1 MSATVTY
8 HSDSVISTVDSDPFL
23 NSKTDSGYTFRI
35 DMNPYDSSGKY
46 NSTTRIGWKI
56 YEHEVW
62 LYVDGAFVETR
73 YFNAS
78 GASYQD
84 WGNNFEEWGH
94 TGGNRGFDHAIFDW
108 DISQH
113 LSRHTSQT
121 LKFIVFP
128 LGHKFNG
135 MIDPSVTGARGS
147 EGGLA
152 MAGAWSSRFEITTAS
167 QAFWTWDGP
176 LTDAGASLDDALI
189 YSNIN
194 YSDVGNRS
202 NQGIIITPR
211 KSNGSSNKAKIKARI
226 VPNGGGWN
234 DGVVEETFTNVN
246 GTSGFYTIDGL
257 EDHLTIDDYW
267 DENNKVFDIH
277 LRAYTSDDV
286 YVQGHV
292 VQNVPLNPK
301 RSDWIFSNGSSV
313 NANYDR
319 VNQRIT
325 KAKFGSSHTSSRS
338 SFHKGRIIVT
348 HPSTNATKTFWFH
361 NWDANGDLE
370 YSNAITFTEAHNG
383 NDLDIGSLLNGN
395 ETVDFNVKYDVY
407 LPDSNGYA
415 TYTENGSLLHQAYD
429 WTFDGFAPTASIS
442 EYTNDSVK
450 CNVSFASK
458 NEVGQNARIKILCRE
473 HTNQADV
480 FERWIHPTPSGGTSP
495 GDGAKDGLTYEVQV
509 HSTVSNNSY
518 WSTGV
523 KQFPLD
529 DLSTDTLLD
538 FKVEAYD
545 ENDNLLDQ
553 TPWATQELWIP
564 RKPQLTMSNV
574 EVDEYEGDGG
584 TVKFDWEVSVSNLMD
599 VSLRPTTMHFWM
611 SGITIGNV
619 DMGTGSSAF
628 GGPIIYSGTHEKA
641 LNHLINGVTE
651 RTSAQ
656 TKPLWGIV
664 FESGG
669 AGDHY
674 GMIGEDLFIRSS
686 FRFNTDN
693 VLDAASIS
701 HYNLRES
708 VKALVNVSKIHG
720 KWADTIPSNNLSF
733 QIQFRDAGGK
743 LGAGATLTSNVNSEM
758 NTLIQIGGLWE
769 FPDDVNQPVLY
780 DPVGNQSGW
789 FDESLVNLECRLIA
803 KVGNTQVDTT
813 AWMNINT
820 ASTENW
826 NVANKW
832 YTDNVNLT
840 GYCLVSEPDATYKNG
855 RNIII
860 FQTSHP
866 PMNQGTE
873 DFSDIIKVEIQY
885 AEGAS
890 GSWKDITAHGS
901 PGDGV
906 VHWGDLDGSGKRL
919 HQPGFVDR
927 LSQPGNHLVQA
938 YTLDHAWDNDGV
950 GINTDPYVS
959 YRARIVMFDYRA
971 SNAAPQTIRYPW
983 NEITMETVYNAFPEN
998 ALPKSLTGNNPAAT
1012 VSATH
1017 LPGTNDGT
1025 GLVPSRL
1032 VLAFNSSFVNPY
1044 FPDAAAEEKFSYS
1057 PRYTFSGAVTEIV
1070 KHANAIDDNRFHL
1083 YPDNK
1088 VTFTNNDIVAANW
1101 DLTGSNHPNDASLQ
1115 GINFEARIPDE
1126 AMYASH
1132 IVLQIEENLSNESG
1146 NWRNIY
1152 NTLKDNSHP
1161 DVPATIQQMRTY
1173 TSDGFVAM
1181 NNIANGNLGLVPQ
1194 DCELVSRNG
1203 AYGLSGYT
1211 LKFRIPAD
1219 LDNYYS
1225 NIEPKMIVGVR
1236 IGYSTTTGV
1245 GHSTIVA
1252 FRDNGDEEGMGMSHL
1267 AGTPVQDV
1275 EALKLELLKSLTDV
1289 NTPLIEKPD
1298 GFIHYDVDM
1307 NFVRDVWSYNSNIDI
1322 SQNITIDF
1330 CFYIEEEVTSYLQGL
1345 SGNNYFATTGG
1356 SYGSSV
1362 SVGAADGEWYDVS
1375 KWLRIDD
1382 VETLNLSTMLTNY
1395 KYCEDD
1401 QNVGFIDSDVLDTG
1415 TITLTE
1421 YEPTKLRLV
1430 QENHQAASQ
1439 SKLPFK
1445 HSTERILTTFE
1456 QTAAGAAL
1464 RDPFESSK
1472 TTNQDTSFATSFSVD
1487 KDGYTVDKDVVY
1499 TATPKMST
1507 LTPFGTKSWG
1517 VGYSDKLKIPTVSP
1531 AGDGVI
1537 TIQNNY
1543 FDTFVPDPIPPLEFV
1558 ANFPED
1564 VTGEN
1569 DGTSTVNVKFV
1580 YNASEFSGTSKYFN
1594 TSHEGIKITREMIQ
1608 GQDLGG
1614 GEPWSVAY
1622 DGPIFNLSDEAGP
1635 DGNKIYTFV
1644 DSNIVLQDN
1653 TPVGF
1658 DENQYYR
1665 WKYTLTPYLSYTPGG
1680 VTESTAKR
1688 DSKEKEGT
1696 GLPANL
1702 PNTLPRPVNLS
1713 FRYNTKHSVL
1723 ATWEY
1728 PTDGQ
1733 TLQFL
1738 ENESIDFNFQ
1748 VFWKAVEEVDYYYE
1762 NPEHESRERRDKV
1775 RDFKYSHKKAPRE
1788 VSKLNNM
1795 KGWTLAGIVPYDK
1808 SQDRSGNLAS
1818 SFSFLINYEKMSF
1831 KYGIQIAVIP
1841 KIVGDYFSFFSHD
1854 ISTHASGESVT
1865 GVDQYKHPDG
1875 ILVDPSDKSV
1885 RKKLL
1890 TEKERMKISD
1900 KIAKRNEDFIKHNN
1914 LEQVPISVTR
1924 RRAQINPLVDPNNEG
1939 GFNPY
1944 SAT

>member
-1 MSATVTY
+1 MGVEYYHTTSVTLL
-8 HSDSVISTVDSDPFL
+8 DTDINT
-23 NSKTDSGYTFRI
+23 KTDSGYTYRFSL
-35 DMNPYDSSGKY
+35 NPSDATGKY
-46 NSTTRIGWKI
+46 NSTTHQNWKI
-56 YEHEVW
+56 MEHVVD
-62 LYVDGAFVETR
+62 LYIDGVIVSGARR
-73 YFNAS
+73 YITAS
-78 GASYQD
+78 GASWGDQD
-84 WGNNFEEWGH
+84 NLWYH
-94 TGGNRGFDHAIFDW
+94 TGSSWGFDFVHYDY
-108 DISQH
+108 DIGQY
-113 LSRHTSQT
+113 LSRHKSQHVR
-121 LKFIVFP
+121 FVVEM
-128 LGHKFNG
+128 LGTEHNG
-135 MIDPSVTGARGS
+135 SPHGAGGNQGS
-147 EGGLA
+147 EGNLTWA
-152 MAGAWSSRFEITTAS
+152 NDISDRLNVEFNTEP
-167 QAFWTWDGP
+167 FWTWDGNA
-176 LTDAGASLDDALI
+176 TDANAALNDTLI

-202 NQGIIITPR
+202 NIAMIISPR
-211 KSNGSSNKAKIKARI
+211 KSSVSANKAKIKARI

-246 GTSGFYTIDGL
+246 GMTGFYTIDGL

-277 LRAYTSDDV
+277 LRAFTSDDV

-292 VQNVPLNPK
+292 VENVPLAPGK
-301 RSDWIFSNGSSV
+301 SDWIFSNGSSV
-313 NANYDR
+313 NANYNRADKK
-319 VNQRIT
+319 IT
-325 KAKFGSSHTSSRS
+325 KAKFGSSHLGSRS

-348 HPSTNATKTFWFH
+348 HPSTSATKTFWFH

-370 YSNAITFTEAHNG
+370 YSNAITFTQDFE
-383 NDLDIGSLLNGN
+383 NDPLDIGSIINGN
-395 ETVDFNVKYDVY
+395 ETVDFNVNYTVY
-407 LPDSNGYA
+407 LPDHNWYA
-415 TYTENGSLLHQAYD
+415 TYTENGSLLHQAYE
-429 WTFDGFAPTASIS
+429 WQFDDNAPTASIS

-450 CNVSFASK
+450 CNVNFQAK
-458 NEVGQNARIKILCRE
+458 KPDEHNARFKILCRD
-473 HTNQADV
+473 HLNQADV
-480 FERWIHPTPSGGTSP
+480 YERWIHPTPNGGINP
-495 GDGAKDGLTYEVQV
+495 GDVDKDEGLTFEVQV
-509 HSTVSNNSY
+509 HSAVSNVSY
-518 WSTGV
+518 WSTGN
-523 KQFPLD
+523 KQFPMA
-529 DLSTDTLLD
+529 DLSLDTLLD

-564 RKPQLTMSNV
+564 RKPQLTISNAQV
-574 EVDEYEGDGG
+574 KEYEGDGG
-584 TVKFDWEVSVSNLMD
+584 TVEFDWEVSLSTVMD
-599 VSLRPTTMHFWM
+599 ASLRPTTMHFWM

-619 DMGTGSSAF
+619 AMGTGVSTN
-628 GGPIIYSGTHEKA
+628 GGPRIYSGNHEIA
-641 LNHLINGVTE
+641 LNHLIANTAE
-651 RTSAQ
+651 RQSAQ
-656 TKPLWGIV
+656 TKTLWGTV

-669 AGDHY
+669 AGDTY
-674 GMIGEDLFIRSS
+674 GNVGDDFLIKSS
-686 FRFNTDN
+686 FRFDAGD
-693 VLDAASIS
+693 VVDAASIDT
-701 HYNLRES
+701 YNLRTS
-708 VKALVNVSKIHG
+708 VKALVDVSKING
-720 KWADTIPSNNLSF
+720 AYSNPAPHDL
-733 QIQFRDAGGK
+733 QIEFRDASGK
-743 LGAGATLTSNVNSEM
+743 LGGATVTSNVSSSQ
-758 NTLIQIGGLWE
+758 NTLVDIGSLWE
-769 FPDDVNQPVLY
+769 FDSNVNQPVLY
-780 DPVGNQSGW
+780 DPIGNHGAW
-789 FDESLVNLECRLIA
+789 FDESLVDIECRLIA
-803 KVGNTQVDTT
+803 KVGDTQVDATG
-813 AWMNINT
+813 WMNVDT
-820 ASTENW
+820 AGTENW

-832 YTDNVNLT
+832 YTHNVNLT
-840 GYCLVSEPDATYKNG
+840 GFCLVSAPDATYKNG
-855 RNIII
+855 RNIVL
-860 FQTSHP
+860 FQTSHE
-866 PMNQGTE
+866 PMNQATE
-873 DFSDIIKVEIQY
+873 DFSDIIRVEIQY
-885 AEGAS
+885 ADGAT
-890 GSWKDITAHGS
+890 GNWEDVYAHNE
-901 PGDGV
+901 PGNDGENIK
-906 VHWGDLDGSGKRL
+906 VHRGTLNGRRL
-919 HQPGFVDR
+919 HEPGWVDR
-927 LSQPGNHLVQA
+927 LSQPDNHLVQA
-938 YTLDHAWDNDGV
+938 YAFPLDLDGNGV
-950 GINTDPYVS
+950 GVDTDPYVS
-959 YRARIVMFDYRA
+959 YRARIVMLDYRA
-971 SNAAPQTIRYPW
+971 SSGTPQTIRHPYQ
-983 NEITMETVYNAFPEN
+983 EITIETVYNAFPEN
-998 ALPKSLTGNNPAAT
+998 ALPKSLTGNDPAAT

-1044 FPDAAAEEKFSYS
+1044 FPDAPAEEKFSYS
-1057 PRYTFSGAVTEIV
+1057 PRYTFSGVVTEIV

-1152 NTLKDNSHP
+1152 NTLKDDSHP
-1161 DVPATIQQMRTY
+1161 DVPATIQQTRTY
-1173 TSDGFVAM
+1173 TSDDFVAM

-1236 IGYSTTTGV
+1236 FGYSTTTGA

-1345 SGNNYFATTGG
+1345 SGNNYFETTGG

-1362 SVGAADGEWYDVS
+1362 SVSAADGEWYDVS

-1401 QNVGFIDSDVLDTG
+1401 QNVGFIDSNVLDTG

-1421 YEPTKLRLV
+1421 YEPTKLKLV

-1445 HSTERILTTFE
+1445 HSTERVMTTFE

-1464 RDPFESSK
+1464 RDSFESSK
-1472 TTNQDTSFATSFSVD
+1472 EVNQDTSFATEFSVD

-1499 TATPKMST
+1499 TVTPKMST
-1507 LTPFGTKSWG
+1507 LTLFGSKSHG
-1517 VGYSDKLKIPTVSP
+1517 AEYSAKLKIPTVSP

-1543 FDTFVPDPIPPLEFV
+1543 FNTFVPDPIPPLEFV

-1594 TSHEGIKITREMIQ
+1594 TSHEGIEITKEIIQ

-1614 GEPWSVAY
+1614 GEPWSVSY

-1653 TPVGF
+1653 TPAGF

-1688 DSKEKEGT
+1688 DSKEKEET
-1696 GLPANL
+1696 ALPANL

-1723 ATWEY
+1723 ATWQY

-1738 ENESIDFNFQ
+1738 ENEGIDFNFQ

-1795 KGWTLAGIVPYDK
+1795 KGWTLAGIVPYHK

-1818 SFSFLINYEKMSF
+1818 SFSFLIDYEKMSF

-1841 KIVGDYFSFFSHD
+1841 KIIGENFSFFSHD
-1854 ISTHASGESVT
+1854 ITTHASGESVA

-1875 ILVDPSDKSV
+1875 ILVDPSDKSI

-1900 KIAKRNEDFIKHNN
+1900 KIAKRNQDFIKHNN

-1924 RRAQINPLVDPNNEG
+1924 KRAQVNPLIDPNDEG

>member
-1 MSATVTY
+1 MGVEYYNTTNVTLL
-8 HSDSVISTVDSDPFL
+8 DTDINT
-23 NSKTDSGYTFRI
+23 KTDSGYTYRLSL
-35 DMNPYDSSGKY
+35 NPEDATGKY
-46 NSTTRIGWKI
+46 NSTTQTGWKI
-56 YEHEVW
+56 MEHVVD
-62 LYVDGAFVETR
+62 LYIDGVVVNGGRR
-73 YFNAS
+73 YITAS
-78 GASYQD
+78 GAAYQD
-84 WGNNFEEWGH
+84 WGQGDDWGH
-94 TGGNRGFDHAIFDW
+94 SGTSYGFDFVHYDY
-108 DISQH
+108 DIGQY
-113 LSRHTSQT
+113 LSRHKSQHVRFVVEMLGKQHTSSPIGVGGSQ
-121 LKFIVFP
+121 
-128 LGHKFNG
+128 
-135 MIDPSVTGARGS
+135 GS
-147 EGGLA
+147 EGGLDWA
-152 MAGAWSSRFEITTAS
+152 NSISDRLSVEFNT

-176 LTDAGASLDDALI
+176 LTDANTSINDSLI

-202 NQGIIITPR
+202 NQGIIFNPR
-211 KSNGSSNKAKIKARI
+211 KSSVSANKAKIKARI

-234 DGVVEETFTNVN
+234 DGVVEETFTNVP
-246 GTSGFYTIDGL
+246 GVDQFYTIDGL
-257 EDHLTIDDYW
+257 EDHLTIADYW
-267 DENNKVFDIH
+267 DINNKVFDIH

-292 VQNVPLNPK
+292 IEDVALNAG
-301 RSDWIFSNGSSV
+301 RSDWVFNTSTTRVTSYNRGTQVIGQAKYGSTYS
-313 NANYDR
+313 AS
-319 VNQRIT
+319 
-325 KAKFGSSHTSSRS
+325 KS
-338 SFHKGRIIVT
+338 SFHKAKLTVR
-348 HPSTNATKTFWFH
+348 HPSTLVTKEFWFH
-361 NWDANGDLE
+361 NWDADGDLR
-370 YSNAITFTEAHNG
+370 YTNGITFTEDFEG
-383 NDLDIGSLLNGN
+383 EPLDIGSLLNGN
-395 ETVDFNVKYDVY
+395 ESVNFDVIYDLY
-407 LPDSNGYA
+407 LPNNNWFKRETKNA
-415 TYTENGSLLHQAYD
+415 SLFHQAYK
-429 WTFDGFAPTASIS
+429 WTFASSTASMS

-450 CNVSFASK
+450 YNIGCTAVDADAM
-458 NEVGQNARIKILCRE
+458 NARFKILCRT
-473 HTNQADV
+473 TNNLTDIY
-480 FERWIHPTPSGGTSP
+480 ERWIHPGQGTNP
-495 GDGAKDGLTYEVQV
+495 AQAKGGLTFEVQV
-509 HSTVSNNSY
+509 HSSASNPSY
-518 WSTGV
+518 WSTGN
-523 KQFPLD
+523 KQFPLSD
-529 DLSTDTLLD
+529 ITSDTGLQ
-538 FKVEAYD
+538 FKIVAYD
-545 ENDNLLDQ
+545 ENDAVLDE
-553 TPWATQELWIP
+553 TGWGMDDIVPH
-564 RKPQLTMSNV
+564 KPQLTISSAQV
-574 EVDEYEGDGG
+574 KEYDGDGG
-584 TVKFDWEVSVSNLMD
+584 TIEFDWQVDFSTNMTHAE
-599 VSLRPTTMHFWM
+599 RPTNIHFWM

-619 DMGTGSSAF
+619 NIGTTNGIHQHTGNEEIS
-628 GGPIIYSGTHEKA
+628 
-641 LNHLINGVTE
+641 LNHLIHGMAERQGIQNQTVYGV
-651 RTSAQ
+651 
-656 TKPLWGIV
+656 IH
-664 FESGG
+664 ESGTS
-669 AGDHY
+669 GDNY
-674 GMIGEDLFIRSS
+674 GSNASNTISVLSS
-686 FRFNTDN
+686 FRFHAGD
-693 VLDAASIS
+693 VVDAASIS
-701 HYNLRES
+701 NYNLRES
-708 VKALVNVSKIHG
+708 VKALVDVSKINGAHSQP
-720 KWADTIPSNNLSF
+720 APATF
-733 QIQFRDAGGK
+733 QIQFKDASGK
-743 LGAGATLTSNVNSEM
+743 LGNATLTSDVDSNL
-758 NTLIQIGGLWE
+758 NTLIDIGALWE
-769 FPDDVNQPVLY
+769 FPTNVNQPVLY
-780 DPVGNQSGW
+780 DPAGNQGGW
-789 FDESLVNLECRLIA
+789 FDESLVDIECRLIA
-803 KVGNTQVDTT
+803 TVGSTQVDTT
-813 AWMNINT
+813 AWMSVDT
-820 ASTENW
+820 AGTENW

-832 YTDNVNLT
+832 YTNNVNLT
-840 GYCLVSEPDATYKNG
+840 GYCLVSAPDATYKNG
-855 RNIII
+855 RNIVV
-860 FQTSHP
+860 FQTSHE
-866 PMNQGTE
+866 PMNQDTE
-873 DFSDIIKVEIQY
+873 DFSDVIKVEIQIS
-885 AEGAS
+885 EGEN
-890 GSWKDITAHGS
+890 GSWRDIKVAGTNGE
-901 PGDGV
+901 GKN
-906 VHWGDLDGSGKRL
+906 HWGDGNLSLVDSIIYL
-919 HQPGFVDR
+919 HDPGFIDR

-938 YTLDHAWDNDGV
+938 FTFAIDDVGV
-950 GINTDPYVS
+950 STDPFVS
-959 YRARIVMFDYRA
+959 YRARIVMHDARATDGNHSDY
-971 SNAAPQTIRYPW
+971 QTIKYPYQ
-983 NEITMETVYNAFPEN
+983 EITMETVYNAFPEN
-998 ALPKSLTGNNPAAT
+998 ALPKSLTGNDPTAT
-1012 VSATH
+1012 VAATH

-1044 FPDAAAEEKFSYS
+1044 FPEAPAEEKYSYS
-1057 PRYTFSGAVTEIV
+1057 PRYTFSGVVTEIV
-1070 KHANAIDDNRFHL
+1070 KHANAIDDNL
-1083 YPDNK
+1083 VSQDNEDNK
-1088 VTFTNNDIVAANW
+1088 VTFTNDDIVRANW

-1126 AMYASH
+1126 AMYASW
-1132 IVLQIEENLSNESG
+1132 VALQIEENLSNESG

-1161 DVPATIQQMRTY
+1161 DVPATIQQTRTY
-1173 TSDGFVAM
+1173 TSDGFVTM

-1194 DCELVSRNG
+1194 DCELVSRSDG
-1203 AYGLSGYT
+1203 DYGLSGYT
-1211 LKFRIPAD
+1211 LKFRVPAD
-1219 LDNYYS
+1219 LDNYYK

-1236 IGYSTTTGV
+1236 FGYSTTTGV

-1267 AGTPVQDV
+1267 GGTPPQEV
-1275 EALKLELLKSLTDV
+1275 EALKLELLESLTDA
-1289 NTPLIEKPD
+1289 NTRLIEKLD

-1330 CFYIEEEVTSYLQGL
+1330 CFYIEEKVTQRLQGL
-1345 SGNNYFATTGG
+1345 SRNNYFETTGG
-1356 SYGSSV
+1356 SYGDSV
-1362 SVGAADGEWYDVS
+1362 SVSAADGEWYDVN

-1382 VETLNLSTMLTNY
+1382 VETLNLSTMLANY

-1401 QNVGFIDSDVLDTG
+1401 QNVGFIDSNVLDTG

-1421 YEPTKLRLV
+1421 YEPTKLKLV

-1445 HSTERILTTFE
+1445 HSTERVMTTFE
-1456 QTAAGAAL
+1456 QTAAGVAL

-1472 TTNQDTSFATSFSVD
+1472 ETNQDTSFATEFSVD
-1487 KDGYTVDKDVVY
+1487 KDGYTVDKNVVY

-1507 LTPFGTKSWG
+1507 LTLFGSKSWG

-1543 FDTFVPDPIPPLEFV
+1543 FNTFVPDPIPPLEFV

-1594 TSHEGIKITREMIQ
+1594 TSHEGIKITKEIIQ

-1614 GEPWSVAY
+1614 GEPWSVSY

-1635 DGNKIYTFV
+1635 DGNRIYTFI

-1653 TPVGF
+1653 TPGGF

-1688 DSKEKEGT
+1688 NSKEKEET
-1696 GLPANL
+1696 ALPANL

-1738 ENESIDFNFQ
+1738 ENEAIDFNFQ

-1795 KGWTLAGIVPYDK
+1795 KGWTLAGTVPYDK
-1808 SQDRSGNLAS
+1808 SQDRGGNLAS

-1924 RRAQINPLVDPNNEG
+1924 RRAQINPLIDPNNEG